1 MSQLKEIYIEP
12 MTRIEGHLAIHAVG
26 DVTTKKYTDAHSYA
40 VMFRGFEIILKG
52 REPADAIWIT
62 QRICGVCP
70 TPHGLASVQC
80 VDMTYDVSPPPF
92 AVALRNFTH
101 LAEQLYDALLGCGI
115 LEGPDYSEP
124 VVKKF
129 NPDWWDKAEKTKAE
143 NKDLH
148 GYSTIAEIMSALT
161 PLSGNL
167 WLKCL
172 QLSKTGRK
180 MASLFGGKHPHVGS
194 FIPGGIAKTVTASDL
209 EMFSAMLSQ
218 HIAFSKEFVSAFDDL
233 LNFVL
238 EMGYEEAGKRNP
250 NLISYGCYDD
260 PNSYTGK
267 YKDLSRWGDARKV
280 SPGVVV
286 NGKLI
291 TTDLVEINIGVR
303 EFVNHSYYE
312 DWDFKDVERDPL
324 DNYVATEH
332 PWNKETKP
340 SPKESHKWGD
350 KYSWGTAPR
359 WHDWK
364 NKVDGMTHVV
374 EAGPIS
380 RMWTT
385 AQAGKVK
392 ESTGKSV
399 KFTLPKAAVA
409 GFRVPDEVSF
419 EWKIP
424 KSVNAVER
432 VRARAYY
439 HAYSAYVAYN
449 MLLDA
454 FELVKKGEVKVWT
467 EYRRPKEGLGV
478 GLTEAMRGAL
488 GHWCIMRDGKIYR
501 YQVITPSTWNE
512 SPRDSIERPGPYE
525 DAIIGTPITEQ
536 IGDELNGIDVV
547 RVVRSFDPCLA
558 CSVHVYNANDKRKT
572 AKIIPVLTLS

>member
-1 MSQLKEIYIEP
+1 MSQVKELYIEP

-26 DVTTKKYTDAHSYA
+26 DVKAKKYVDAHSYA
-40 VMFRGFEIILKG
+40 VMFRGFEIILEG

-70 TPHGLASVQC
+70 TPHGLASAQC
-80 VDMTYDVSPPPF
+80 IDMTYNVSPPPF

-101 LAEQLYDALLGCGI
+101 ASEQLYDSVLGCGI

-124 VVKKF
+124 VVKKL
-129 NPDWWDKAEKTKAE
+129 NPDWWSKAEKTKAE
-143 NKDLH
+143 NRNLH

-161 PLSGNL
+161 PLSGSL

-172 QLSKTGRK
+172 QLSKMGRK

-209 EMFSAMLSQ
+209 EMFSAMLAQ
-218 HIAFSKEFVSAFDDL
+218 HIAFSKELVSAFDDL

-238 EMGYEEAGKRNP
+238 EMGYEEAGKRKA

-260 PNSYTGK
+260 PYSYTGK
-267 YKDLSRWGDARKV
+267 YGDLSRWGDSRKV
-280 SPGVVV
+280 SPGIVLD
-286 NGKLI
+286 GKLV
-291 TTDLVEINIGVR
+291 TTDLTEINVGVR
-303 EFVNHSYYE
+303 EYVNHSYYE
-312 DWDFKDVERDPL
+312 EWDLKEIELDPL
-324 DNYVATEH
+324 NNNIATEH
-332 PWNKETKP
+332 PWNKVTKP
-340 SPKESHKWGD
+340 LPKEPHKWDD
-350 KYSWGTAPR
+350 KYSWGTSPR

-364 NKVDGMTHVV
+364 NRVDGKTHVV

-392 ESTGKSV
+392 ESTGNSI
-399 KFTLPKAAVA
+399 KFTLPKATVA
-409 GFRVPDEVSF
+409 GFRVPDEVTF

-432 VRARAYY
+432 IRARAYY
-439 HAYSAYVAYN
+439 HAYTAYVSYN

-454 FELVKKGEVKVWT
+454 LEMVKKGEAKVWS
-467 EYRRPKEGLGV
+467 EYKRPKEGIGV

-488 GHWCIMRDGKIYR
+488 GHWCIMKNGRIRK

-512 SPRDSIERPGPYE
+512 SPRDPLGRPGPYE

-536 IGDELNGIDVV
+536 GNGELNGIDVV

-558 CSVHVYNANDKRKT
+558 CSVHIYAGGEKK
-572 AKIIPVLTLS
+572 ASKELSPYFNI